1 MSGQIAFDVG
11 DWIVHSFYGV
21 GQIEGVEERPV
32 QGEEVDC
39 FKVHTPNAEY
49 WVPVERVDNPR
60 IRPIA
65 SKNRMQRALRV
76 LKKIPERMNKN
87 YRVRQARIQEVISG
101 GSLIEMA
108 RLLRDLRGRQID
120 RKLNATEMTAFDDL
134 SERMMRELSVAMK
147 IRMAAARTR
156 LEELLAKTPAIK
168 T

>member
-1 MSGQIAFDVG
+1 
-11 DWIVHSFYGV
+11 
-21 GQIEGVEERPV
+21 
-32 QGEEVDC
+32 
-39 FKVHTPNAEY
+39 
-49 WVPVERVDNPR
+49 
-60 IRPIA
+60 
-65 SKNRMQRALRV
+65 
-76 LKKIPERMNKN
+76 MNKN